1 MPRPVP
7 KLGLLG
13 RFTQSARR
21 LFRAATGAVRGGMT
35 WSGYGGQGRGWR
47 LLLPGSQYDY
57 EAAAGDL
64 WRNTAVACCLR
75 WIKVNFPEPR
85 VEVIKE
91 QAGGKHQVVHES
103 EVAKLLH
110 RPNKFWDRYQFYA
123 ACCLSY
129 FVDGNCYIRKI
140 RSASGKVVE
149 LWWVPHWLIFPRWR
163 MDGTEYIGW
172 YDYEVNG
179 KTERIPVADII
190 HWRNGIDPR
199 DDRRGF
205 SEIKQGV
212 RQICGLNECDTY
224 TSAML
229 RNMGIVGAVISF
241 DGDEGSVDP
250 GEVDVLRDQW
260 REDHTSEGRG
270 TPLISPRG
278 MKVQQ
283 LSMTPESMRLDKIP
297 ARLEAT
303 IHSLVG
309 LSPMVTNADAGKDHK
324 TYANYGEARK
334 AGYEDCLIPAQG
346 SFAECLTVN
355 LLESDF
361 SEGDRVRFDYSGIKC
376 LAQNETEVA
385 DRVGK
390 QYQVYQ
396 TIMRS
401 EAREMQ
407 GLDWLPEDEVF
418 FDEASKRV
426 QDGEHLDTDGD
437 VDGQGIELDGKG
449 KVKAGDPAEDKA
461 ADQAERGH
469 EHCRPFGERARTPG
483 TPAGDVDDEHEDNT
497 FNLPDGRPIRRG
509 LKRWFA
515 KQAKEILGTLPTIG
529 APMPAAFPPL
539 TDYDDPMASAMTPI
553 ISAYWDEAGQVTRA
567 RLGLDPAAWEVHDP
581 HLHQTIKDASFKFCA
596 ETNATTSKQLSDALL
611 ELHKELIAGLVDS
624 GDSIPQLT
632 KRVMGVFENC
642 DKYRAER
649 IARTEAS
656 RAVHG
661 ASLTSAAESGVV
673 TGKKIL
679 LSANACPLCVETAAK
694 HPKGAALSETFATVG
709 KNPEYSDVKITP
721 IHPFCRCTMT
731 YVLTEEYEQLLAE
744 HGPPMPTFEPGS
756 LGPEPRPRKIAK
768 PKKKEKLTPAPY
780 EPAYTEPAGP
790 GEEAIPAR

>member
-1 MPRPVP
+1 LPRQLR
-7 KLGLLG
+7 KLGL
-13 RFTQSARR
+13 FRR
-21 LFRAATGAVRGGMT
+21 LTLGARGLYRSAVGAVRAGMT

-75 WIKVNFPEPR
+75 WIKVNFPEPK
-85 VEVIKE
+85 VEVVRE
-91 QAGGKHQVVHES
+91 LGGGKHQVVHGS

-123 ACCLSY
+123 ACSLSY

-149 LWWVPHWLIFPRWR
+149 LWWIPHWMIFPRWT
-163 MDGTEYIGW
+163 MDGSTYIGW

-179 KTERIPVADII
+179 KTERIPCADII

-205 SEIKQGV
+205 SDLKTGV

-241 DGDEGSVDP
+241 DGDEGAVDP

-297 ARLEAT
+297 ARLEDT
-303 IHSLVG
+303 IHSLMG
-309 LSPMVTNADAGKDHK
+309 LSPMVTNASSGKDHK

-334 AGYEDCLIPAQG
+334 AAYEDCLIPAQG

-355 LLESDF
+355 LLELDF
-361 SEGDRVRFDYSGIKC
+361 SEGDCVRFDYSGIKC

-390 QYQVYQ
+390 QYQIYQ

-418 FDEASKRV
+418 FDEASKRIE
-426 QDGEHLDTDGD
+426 DGEHLSSEEDDDDGEG
-437 VDGQGIELDGKG
+437 VELDGAG
-449 KVKAGDPAEDKA
+449 KTKAGDPAEDVA
-461 ADQAERGH
+461 ADKAERGA
-469 EHCRPFGERARTPG
+469 EYRRPFLRDDGDPPRTPG
-483 TPAGDVDDEHEDNT
+483 TPPGDVDEEHEDNT
-497 FNLPDGRPIRRG
+497 YNLPDGRPIRRG

-515 KQAKEILGTLPTIG
+515 KQAKEILGTVPAIG
-529 APMPAAFPPL
+529 EPMPASFPAL

-553 ISAYWDEAGQVTRA
+553 ISGYWDEAGQVTRA
-567 RLGLDPAAWEVHDP
+567 KLGLDPADWEVHDP
-581 HLHQTIKDASFKFCA
+581 HLHQTIKDAAFKFCSN
-596 ETNATTSKQLSDALL
+596 TNASTDKLLSDALL
-611 ELHKELIAGLVDS
+611 DLTKEMIAGVVDS
-624 GDSIPQLT
+624 GDSIPELT
-632 KRVMGVFENC
+632 KRIQGVFEHLSN
-642 DKYRAER
+642 YGAER

-656 RAVHG
+656 TAVHT
-661 ASLTSAAESGVV
+661 ASLTSAKTSGVV
-673 TGKKIL
+673 NGKDIL
-679 LSANACPLCVETAAK
+679 LSSNACPLCVSTKAA
-694 HPKGAALSETFATVG
+694 HPHGVDLDSNFAVIGA
-709 KNPEYSDVKITP
+709 NPDYADKKVTP
-721 IHPFCRCTMT
+721 IHPFCRCSMC
-731 YVLTEEYEQLLAE
+731 YRLTDEYERLLEE

-756 LGPEPRPRKIAK
+756 LGPEPKADRKVAKRK
-768 PKKKEKLTPAPY
+768 PKEKAA
-780 EPAYTEPAGP
+780 E
-790 GEEAIPAR
+790 